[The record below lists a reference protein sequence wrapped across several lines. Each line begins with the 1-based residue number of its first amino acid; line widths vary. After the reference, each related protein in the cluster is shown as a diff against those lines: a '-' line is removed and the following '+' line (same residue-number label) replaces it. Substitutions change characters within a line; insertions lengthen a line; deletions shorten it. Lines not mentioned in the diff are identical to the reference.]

1 MPISL
6 FAFTASPLDVT
17 SVAMATGAL
26 VVNIEPCETCKDSYK
41 VTAKFESL
49 CQLGLTALA
58 EAGFAFK
65 DVNASDE

>member
-1 MPISL
+1 
-6 FAFTASPLDVT
+6 
-17 SVAMATGAL
+17 MAAGAL

-49 CQLGLTALA
+49 RPLGLTALA

-65 DVNASDE
+65 DVNASSE